1 MGLEIKQVTRMEAGF
16 GWHISIER
24 ELQRAPGYFS
34 GVETVSRS
42 SDKET
47 IHASL
52 EGHHETYDGALADLQ
67 QARDNLK
74 GVLDEFTRGKVE
86 KEEEK
91 K

>member
-1 MGLEIKQVTRMEAGF
+1 MELEHVTKMEVGF
-16 GWHISIER
+16 AWHISIER
-24 ELQRAPGYFS
+24 EMQRAPGYFS
-34 GVETVSRS
+34 GVESTSRS